1 MKSVSTVMFLCGEQR
16 AEPLAGHRL
25 GERTVERGDEDDLRG
40 LAHALALEVVIREED
55 ELQRRHRALDGQL
68 GDVHDQP
75 ATGER
80 VELCPQRDRTLEGV
94 ELTDLAVPLL
104 AEHPGGLVGAGG
116 RAAGDDELVVVQGA
130 SADEVHGGGWGVDPF
145 DLGHDDLDVVVQVGA
160 LALADLARLVH
171 PERDEQVPRLVV
183 VDVVLVDD
191 GDGPFGGREPLAELV
206 DDHRPGRARSQDH
219 EVLRGGGHT
228 STIPLWV

>member
-1 MKSVSTVMFLCGEQR
+1 L
-16 AEPLAGHRL
+16 LAIGL
-25 GERTVERGDEDDLRG
+25 VNAPSRGRDEDDLGG
-40 LAHALALEVVIREED
+40 LAHSLALEVVIREED

-68 GDVHDQP
+68 GDVHDQA
-75 ATGER
+75 ATRER

-104 AEHPGGLVGAGG
+104 AEHAGGLVGARG
-116 RAAGDDELVVVQGA
+116 RAAGDDELVVGQGA
-130 SADEVHGGGWGVDPF
+130 PTDEVHGRGGGIDPF

-206 DDHRPGRARSQDH
+206 DDHRSGRARSQDH